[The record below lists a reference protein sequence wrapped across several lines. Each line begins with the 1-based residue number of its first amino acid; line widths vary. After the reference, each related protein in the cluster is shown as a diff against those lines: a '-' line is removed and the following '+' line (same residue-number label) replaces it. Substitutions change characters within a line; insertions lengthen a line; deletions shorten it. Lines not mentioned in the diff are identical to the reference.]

1 MLSDHVLSTK
11 LLFFQVNL
19 DGVELN
25 DYELGVSSFYNSNCL
40 TSKLHMIAMVTV
52 IVIVLSMVWVVV
64 IYLMLSSVT
73 RNGDDNWCTRLRKKL

>member
-1 MLSDHVLSTK
+1 MSDHVLSTK